1 MPTKIFFSKYCEY
14 SKELY
19 IYTQKQKNL
28 IEMNNYLEEIEEWE
42 NSFECNE
49 CGNNDHNNYIYDRT
63 VANGEVWHC
72 KDCGNEIM
80 VEEMPK

>member
-1 MPTKIFFSKYCEY
+1 
-14 SKELY
+14 
-19 IYTQKQKNL
+19 
-28 IEMNNYLEEIEEWE
+28 MNNYLEEIEEWE